1 MKWHFLQG
9 SMESRQ
15 FESRSAPAPLGVPY
29 FEKAGYAPA
38 NETAQNIIEFEHGH
52 KRQLLSRSTIFMVYL
67 LYITCK
73 ALICKNA
80 LIYNHVFIWVL
91 ILSKFPISS

>member
-1 MKWHFLQG
+1 MSPGQHLPPL
-9 SMESRQ
+9 
-15 FESRSAPAPLGVPY
+15 APPH
-29 FEKAGYAPA
+29 FEKADYAPA
-38 NETAQNIIEFEHGH
+38 NETDQNIIEFEHGH

-80 LIYNHVFIWVL
+80 LICNSRFHLGID
-91 ILSKFPISS
+91 SK